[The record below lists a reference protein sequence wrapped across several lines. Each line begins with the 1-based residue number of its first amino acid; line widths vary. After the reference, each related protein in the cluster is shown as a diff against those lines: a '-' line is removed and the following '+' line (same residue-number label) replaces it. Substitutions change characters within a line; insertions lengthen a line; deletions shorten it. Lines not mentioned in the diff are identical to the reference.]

1 MIELKPTH
9 PEVYAALKILEDTL
23 NEMEIIHF
31 IEQDS
36 ENPDL
41 WSVGSA
47 EEREDHPD
55 DPVLHMGFVGLNK
68 ATKTVSYAGYDSG
81 RTARNAK
88 EGISGD
94 AGLEMVDLKSLD
106 MMVLWLTGDF
116 HKILR
121 SAQDKMAAM
130 AENAEKVAPKLAEF
144 IARTEGPQP
153 TDESIHRVYV
163 GPEKF
168 KP

>member
-9 PEVYAALKILEDTL
+9 PEVLKALTILEDTL
-23 NEMEIIHF
+23 NEMEIVHF

-36 ENPDL
+36 ENPNL

-47 EEREDHPD
+47 EEVEDRPD
-55 DPVLHMGFVGLNK
+55 DPILHMGFVGLNK
-68 ATKTVSYAGYDSG
+68 NTKAVSFAGYDSG

-94 AGLEMVDLKSLD
+94 AGLELVDLKTLD

-116 HKILR
+116 HRILR
-121 SAQDKMAAM
+121 SAEAKMMKMAEEAKDKAPGLA
-130 AENAEKVAPKLAEF
+130 AEI
-144 IARTEGPQP
+144 IASAGEVRP
-153 TDESIHRVYV
+153 
-163 GPEKF
+163 
-168 KP
+168 